1 MGSMIFNNH
10 IVHVDKNCS
19 VLRMETIN
27 STTSMTMI
35 SETEV
40 VVGEATRIWLIDLKN
55 KHKDREISTT
65 NLFGS

>member
-40 VVGEATRIWLIDLKN
+40 VVGEATRIWLIDLKD
-55 KHKDREISTT
+55 KHKDREISITY
-65 NLFGS
+65 LFGY

>member
-1 MGSMIFNNH
+1 MGRVHHNNH
-10 IVHVDKNCS
+10 IVHVDKNCLF
-19 VLRMETIN
+19 LRMETIN
-27 STTSMTMI
+27 NATSMTMI